1 MGQLRATLAVVPTT
15 TRMLLG
21 GLARQRASQRLGAL
35 TTAMLLML
43 LAGLGPASASVS
55 AGGSAFGGGSSFA
68 IAAELG
74 ELVEYPLTFPVGGNH
89 HFTDWFWSRRSH
101 GIHHAQDIMADKMVP
116 VVAAA
121 DGTIRQVNWSAR
133 STPDPARCCT
143 IVLVHDDGWQS
154 RYIHLNNDAP
164 GSDDGA
170 GWGIA
175 EGIAPGVHV
184 SAGQLIGWVG
194 DSGNAETTSP
204 HLHFELLDPGGVYVN
219 PFHALAQA
227 GGNWLGWGAADPL
240 LDGSRLLRI
249 GSRGAD
255 VRRLQV
261 ILNELGISSGRADGI
276 FGRLTAAAVRGFQL
290 DVGISPDGLVGSATR
305 VALDVRY
312 DPGTKQPNRILRKGD
327 RGQDV
332 ARLQQLLASVGHDP
346 GAADGIFGS
355 RTHAAVLSFQTSAGL
370 TVDGLVGLLTK
381 AKLGW

>member
-1 MGQLRATLAVVPTT
+1 MGLVKTRLVSAAALPVTLV
-15 TRMLLG
+15 G
-21 GLARQRASQRLGAL
+21 SLAWERRSKRIGVLA
-35 TTAMLLML
+35 TAMVLMPL
-43 LAGLGPASASVS
+43 VGLSSAPANASAEGSVPGAS
-55 AGGSAFGGGSSFA
+55 SSFA

-74 ELVEYPLTFPVGGNH
+74 ELVEYPLTFPVEGDH

-121 DGTIRQVNWSAR
+121 DGTIRQVNWSAD
-133 STPDPARCCT
+133 TAPDRDRCCT
-143 IVLVHDDGWQS
+143 IVLAHDDGWQS
-154 RYIHLNNDAP
+154 RYIHLNNDTP

-175 EGIAPGVHV
+175 NGIGPGVRV
-184 SAGQLIGWVG
+184 AAGEVIGWVG

-204 HLHFELLDPGGVYVN
+204 HLHFELLNPDGVYVN

-240 LDGSRLLRI
+240 FDGSRLLSV
-249 GSRGAD
+249 GARGAD

-261 ILNELGISSGRADGI
+261 VLNELGISSGPADGI

-290 DVGISPDGLVGSATR
+290 DVGISADGLVGPATR
-305 VALDVRY
+305 VALDARY

-332 ARLQQLLASVGHDP
+332 ARLQQLLASAGHDP
-346 GAADGIFGS
+346 GPADGIFGS
-355 RTHAAVLSFQTSAGL
+355 QTHAAVLTFQASGGL
-370 TVDGLVGLLTK
+370 TVDGLVGPLTK
-381 AKLGW
+381 AKVGF